1 MGSCFSRALLSK
13 GPKANEELE
22 FNKEEASLSQS
33 SDNTAWPQSFRS
45 PSKPLTVVNAPGTFH
60 RKDSDIIRAA
70 KENLR
75 KFPSK
80 SSLKRNYN
88 PDIELVLSSS
98 GRKNTA
104 SSSSARSGTGS
115 SVSMSSEASS
125 ERNKSLLGFHS
136 TRSSEG
142 SSGATTD
149 NRNNGSHKDSS
160 HHSYSNGQDSS
171 VSDLNHLAPSLQEE
185 ADEADEEERG
195 EGSKGGKQNKKSR
208 TTPPPPL
215 NRNVSFCQEVI
226 LIQYYK

>member
-1 MGSCFSRALLSK
+1 MGSCFSRALSK
-13 GPKANEELE
+13 APKANEELE

-80 SSLKRNYN
+80 SSLKRNYS
-88 PDIELVLSSS
+88 PDIELALSSS
-98 GRKNTA
+98 RRRNNTA

-115 SVSMSSEASS
+115 SVSMSSEGS
-125 ERNKSLLGFHS
+125 ERNKSLLGFHR

-142 SSGATTD
+142 TTTT
-149 NRNNGSHKDSS
+149 NNNNGSHNDSS
-160 HHSYSNGQDSS
+160 HHSHSNGQDSS
-171 VSDLNHLAPSLQEE
+171 ASDRNHLAPSLQEE
-185 ADEADEEERG
+185 RG
-195 EGSKGGKQNKKSR
+195 EGSKEGEKQNSKKSK

>member
-22 FNKEEASLSQS
+22 INKEEASLSQS

-60 RKDSDIIRAA
+60 RKGSDIIRAA

-98 GRKNTA
+98 RRKNSA
-104 SSSSARSGTGS
+104 CSSSARSGTGS
-115 SVSMSSEASS
+115 SVSM
-125 ERNKSLLGFHS
+125 
-136 TRSSEG
+136 
-142 SSGATTD
+142 
-149 NRNNGSHKDSS
+149 
-160 HHSYSNGQDSS
+160 
-171 VSDLNHLAPSLQEE
+171 
-185 ADEADEEERG
+185 
-195 EGSKGGKQNKKSR
+195 
-208 TTPPPPL
+208 
-215 NRNVSFCQEVI
+215 
-226 LIQYYK
+226 